1 MKRRK
6 LLDKYYDD
14 FFNGSIIAIGIG
26 IFMLV
31 GAIFFLISDGK
42 MTILTGIILFFGI
55 IDIVGGLLRL
65 RFLKQYAEKFRDL
78 F

>member
-31 GAIFFLISDGK
+31 GAIFFLISDGE

-55 IDIVGGLLRL
+55 VDIVGGLLRL